1 MQGRELRVRRIF
13 QFDQLADCQELNVA
27 ESDEERQAAVI
38 KAAARLPV
46 LTVGETAAFV
56 QHGGA
61 LALLRQD
68 SRIVFDINMAVVTRA
83 GLRVSPQMLRL
94 ARDVVGGQR

>member
-1 MQGRELRVRRIF
+1 MA
-13 QFDQLADCQELNVA
+13 LA
-27 ESDEERQAAVI
+27 AAASTLVLAALQNAL
-38 KAAARLPV
+38 AAARLPV